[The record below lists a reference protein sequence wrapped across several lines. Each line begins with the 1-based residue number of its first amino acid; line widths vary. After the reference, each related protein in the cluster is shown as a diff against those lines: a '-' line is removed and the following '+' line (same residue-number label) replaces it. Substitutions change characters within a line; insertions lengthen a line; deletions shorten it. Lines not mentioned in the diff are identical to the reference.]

1 MRFAR
6 KGDADERLRH
16 IHQDTPRRRH
26 RWPAHGAGG
35 PARCGAAKRAPVDP
49 AGPASRRRSGTP
61 WRPAGA
67 GRAFEGAGMMRAA
80 AAQWTKAAAE
90 TLPVMRPENIEGDHR
105 MTQDISDEAV
115 ERFSA
120 SASYT
125 GIMKPSRDGLWVQY
139 HDYAALVARLKE
151 VEEWNRQMVIKAA
164 SGGAL
169 EGYRELGAKLAH
181 TEAKLE
187 IAREALHQLHHAVC
201 GETGLI
207 ACVRKDTGKAYPWPA
222 YGIAEAKAVE
232 ALALIDQPEKE

>member
-49 AGPASRRRSGTP
+49 AGSASRRRSGTP

-151 VEEWNRQMVIKAA
+151 VEEERDVQNDLRQIAEDAA
-164 SGGAL
+164 DEWRSRA
-169 EGYRELGAKLAH
+169 ETAEAKLA
-181 TEAKLE
+181 
-187 IAREALHQLHHAVC
+187 IARSFDLDALLAAAVRE
-201 GETGLI
+201 GVKIGAHPDYQVI
-207 ACVRKDTGKAYPWPA
+207 ANEPAAIVAAVVRVK
-222 YGIAEAKAVE
+222 
-232 ALALIDQPEKE
+232 EKRT